1 LLQANAILSAMSESN
16 QWVELSRDCEAV
28 MVPAG
33 HTVLLPQGT
42 RAVVTQSLGGSFTL
56 HVPEYGGLL
65 RISNRDADAV
75 GLEPAPAPDAPAET
89 GEPMTAEELEPL
101 VWDQLKTCYDPEI
114 PVNIVDLGLVYDMQI
129 KPLDGG
135 RNRVEVKMTLT
146 AQGCGM
152 GTSIAADARYKILG
166 LPGVAEA
173 DVEIVWSP
181 VWNPNMI
188 SPEGRAK
195 LGMD

>member
-1 LLQANAILSAMSESN
+1 MSDQNE
-16 QWVELSRDCEAV
+16 WVELSRDCEAV

-42 RAVVTQSLGGSFTL
+42 KAVVTQSLGGSYTL
-56 HVPEYGGLL
+56 HVPQYGGKL
-65 RISNRDADAV
+65 RISNRDADAIRLAAAPEV
-75 GLEPAPAPDAPAET
+75 DKPAHT
-89 GEPMTAEELEPL
+89 GEPVSTDQLEPL
-101 VWDQLKTCYDPEI
+101 VWEQLRTCYDPEI

-129 KPLDGG
+129 QPLDDGQS
-135 RNRVEVKMTLT
+135 RVDVKMTLT

-152 GTSIAADARYKILG
+152 GASIAADAKYKILA
-166 LPGVAEA
+166 LPSIGEAE
-173 DVEIVWSP
+173 VEIVWSP

-188 SPEGRAK
+188 SPEGKAK

>member
-1 LLQANAILSAMSESN
+1 MSAANEWI
-16 QWVELSRDCEAV
+16 ELSRDCEAV

-33 HTVLLPQGT
+33 NTILLRQGT
-42 RAVVTQSLGGSFTL
+42 RAMITQALGGSFTV

-65 RISNRDADAV
+65 RIAGRDADALGEEV
-75 GLEPAPAPDAPAET
+75 PPAPEAPPP
-89 GEPMTAEELEPL
+89 GEALGAADLEARI
-101 VWDQLKTCYDPEI
+101 WEQLRTCYDPEI
-114 PVNIVDLGLVYDMQI
+114 PVNIVDLGLVYDMHLTAQE
-129 KPLDGG
+129 DG
-135 RNRVEVKMTLT
+135 RHRVDVKMTLT

-152 GTSIAADARYKILG
+152 GASIAADARYKILD
-166 LPGVAEA
+166 LPSVAAA

-195 LGMD
+195 LGME

>member
-1 LLQANAILSAMSESN
+1 MSDEN
-16 QWVELSRDCEAV
+16 EWVELSRDCEAV

-42 RAVVTQSLGGSFTL
+42 KAVVTQSLGGSYTV
-56 HVPEYGGLL
+56 HVPQYGGLL
-65 RISNRDADAV
+65 RIANRDADAL
-75 GLEPAPAPDAPAET
+75 GIATAPEAARPAET
-89 GEPMTAEELEPL
+89 GEPLTIEQLEPM
-101 VWDQLKTCYDPEI
+101 VWEQLRTCFDPEI
-114 PVNIVDLGLVYDMQI
+114 PVNIVDLGLVYDLQI
-129 KPLDGG
+129 QPLEEGKS
-135 RNRVEVKMTLT
+135 RVDVKMTLT

-152 GTSIAADARYKILG
+152 GASIAADAKYKILG
-166 LPGVAEA
+166 LQGIDEAE
-173 DVEIVWSP
+173 VEIVWSP